1 MNLNIW
7 KEYFTV
13 SPKKRERE
21 SAFHRFPMEV
31 KFRDKSTLHSDL
43 RKIKITNYLQVLTRR
58 FTAKRFVGILR
69 VLKNILA
76 LKVLKIHLER
86 ENIC

>member
-1 MNLNIW
+1 
-7 KEYFTV
+7 
-13 SPKKRERE
+13 
-21 SAFHRFPMEV
+21 MEV

-58 FTAKRFVGILR
+58 FTAKGFVGILR